1 MYLTMYL
8 KFQLYHDWTHTKKS
22 KVPAFNDRDNC
33 SSMFAALLLMIARN
47 WSQSRCPSTVEWIM
61 KCDTFH
67 KWIII
72 HLKRIDEIMKIS
84 SQWIE
89 LGTIILSEV
98 TQTQKFKYY
107 TFSPKSRC

>member
-1 MYLTMYL
+1 
-8 KFQLYHDWTHTKKS
+8 
-22 KVPAFNDRDNC
+22 
-33 SSMFAALLLMIARN
+33 MIARN